1 VTWRGWAEQR
11 CLDIDSA
18 RRRRDVRDFDGRGAR
33 GRIDGT
39 TVVSFA
45 SNDYLG
51 LAAHPAVVDAAHDA
65 LERWGAGATA
75 ARLIVGSRPVHS
87 ALEAAL
93 ADWKQTERALLF
105 PSGYAANL
113 GVLGAIADAG
123 TVICSDEL
131 NHASIIDGCRLARA
145 GVAIYA
151 HGDPRSLERVLR
163 AAPRAV
169 VVTESVFSMDG
180 DLAPVAEI
188 AALCARYEA
197 LLVVDEAHG
206 VLDPALEFGGAEV
219 LRVGTL
225 SKFLGA
231 LGGYVAGPAP
241 LIELLAN
248 VARPFIFTT
257 ASSPADAA
265 AGLAALRV
273 FRSAEGRA
281 LRNRLALLVERVAPG
296 HTSPIVPVILGAED
310 EALAASQRLFDVGL
324 LVPAIR
330 PPTVPEGGSRLRV
343 TLSASHTAAEVE
355 RLTTAL
361 TELRAARV

>member
-1 VTWRGWAEQR
+1 
-11 CLDIDSA
+11 
-18 RRRRDVRDFDGRGAR
+18 
-33 GRIDGT
+33 
-39 TVVSFA
+39 
-45 SNDYLG
+45 
-51 LAAHPAVVDAAHDA
+51 VVDAAREA

-75 ARLIVGSRPVHS
+75 ARLVVGSRPVHS

-105 PSGYAANL
+105 SSGYAANL
-113 GVLGAIADAG
+113 GILGAIADAG
-123 TVICSDEL
+123 TVICSDQF

-145 GVAIYA
+145 DVAIYPHRDA
-151 HGDPRSLERVLR
+151 PRLERLLR
-163 AAPRAV
+163 RAPRAV

-188 AALCARYEA
+188 AALCTRYNA

-206 VLDPALEFGGAEV
+206 VLGSPLELGGAEV

-231 LGGYVAGPAP
+231 VGGYVAGSAP
-241 LIELLAN
+241 IIELLTN

-265 AGLAALRV
+265 AGLTALTI

-281 LRNRLALLVERVAPG
+281 LRERLARLVDRVAPG
-296 HTSPIVPVILGAED
+296 HPSPIVPVVLGAED
-310 EALAASQRLFDVGL
+310 EALSASQRLFDLGL

-330 PPTVPEGGSRLRV
+330 PPTVPEGSSRLRV
-343 TLSASHTAAEVE
+343 TLSASHTDAEVE
-355 RLTTAL
+355 RLTSAL
-361 TELRAARV
+361 AELGAVRV